1 MNITHTFMLEAGAWE
16 CGPSAVYVSSVTESG
31 DLYSSLY
38 LSNSKTFFGIPSIW
52 FQQTACVALT
62 ELGLN

>member
-1 MNITHTFMLEAGAWE
+1 MGKLFGLT
-16 CGPSAVYVSSVTESG
+16 AVYVSSVTESG

-38 LSNSKTFFGIPSIW
+38 LSNSKMFFSIPSVRI
-52 FQQTACVALT
+52 QRIACVALT